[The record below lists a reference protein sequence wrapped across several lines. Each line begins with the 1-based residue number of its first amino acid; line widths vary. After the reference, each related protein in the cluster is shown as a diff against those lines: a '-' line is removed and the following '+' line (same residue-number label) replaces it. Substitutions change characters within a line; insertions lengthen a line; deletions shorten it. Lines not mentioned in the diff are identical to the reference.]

1 MAKHKEFD
9 KYASRLFG
17 GALGKKGLKRGS
29 LTCVDVDS
37 PPPPIDVVVNIKNG
51 DSKTES
57 HASEDL
63 SLSLPSSL
71 SSTPVKKNHWKAL
84 HGLPEED
91 YSFEDMDTVS
101 DTDLECFCVDHM
113 KLCSSRLAVVEH
125 RHCSEVIPHLKRS
138 AKWSRKSSP
147 DSGRGKM
154 VRWHIYT
161 IPKRANKTVDCFAIF
176 IRLMHVRVFAK

>member
-17 GALGKKGLKRGS
+17 GAIGKKGLKRGS
-29 LTCVDVDS
+29 LTHVDVDS
-37 PPPPIDVVVNIKNG
+37 PPPPIDVIVNIKNNG
-51 DSKTES
+51 DSKAES
-57 HASEDL
+57 QTSEDL

-71 SSTPVKKNHWKAL
+71 SSTPVKKHYRRAL
-84 HGLPEED
+84 RGLPEED
-91 YSFEDMDTVS
+91 YSFDDIDTVS

-113 KLCSSRLAVVEH
+113 KLCSSRCAAVEH

-147 DSGRGKM
+147 DSGRGKP
-154 VRWHIYT
+154 IY
-161 IPKRANKTVDCFAIF
+161 
-176 IRLMHVRVFAK
+176 